1 MARRRKYRRDAKGR
15 FAKTGRAA
23 KRLIKSNSR
32 VGRVGPGGQFHGVK
46 ISGHRTI
53 KRRVAVYG
61 SASVG
66 VRLAQ

>member
-15 FAKTGRAA
+15 FARSATAA
-23 KRLIKSNSR
+23 KTIIKSNSR

-46 ISGHRTI
+46 VSGSRTI
-53 KRRVAVYG
+53 KRRVSVYG

-66 VRLAQ
+66 VRLA